1 LLKST
6 KIIIHWHIAA
16 IKWFMPIT
24 IGTKPYKF
32 TISLLPM
39 AKAPFLQ
46 AISISKIYP
55 GEQGSGI
62 KETDVTIT
70 PGKITAIIGESGSGK
85 STLLKLLYG
94 LLSPDKGEVKFRG
107 ERIWGPAE
115 KLIPGH
121 DAMKMVTQQTDD
133 LNLYAKVWD
142 NIAIM
147 LPHNDLKAKQEKT
160 EKVMHQLKMTSMAD
174 KQVANLSGGERQR
187 VAIARA
193 IIVNPEILLLD
204 EPFNQVDTS
213 FREGLQHDIR
223 QIVKDTGLTV
233 IIVSHDPAEVLSMAD
248 ELIVLKEGRILESGE
263 PKALYQQPKH
273 LYTAK
278 LLTNCTVLTNE
289 EARTIG
295 LKTKSDHVV
304 IYPEWIE
311 TTKSWTHK
319 DWEVKQVLFKGCYE
333 DLLLTNKGITIRVLN
348 DQFGKY
354 AEGDKTN
361 LKLNK
366 WLEY

>member
-1 LLKST
+1 MSDT
-6 KIIIHWHIAA
+6 
-16 IKWFMPIT
+16 
-24 IGTKPYKF
+24 
-32 TISLLPM
+32 
-39 AKAPFLQ
+39 PFLQ
-46 AISISKIYP
+46 AISVAKTYP
-55 GEQGSGI
+55 GSQTSGL
-62 KETDVTIT
+62 KTTDLTIT
-70 PGKITAIIGESGSGK
+70 QGKITAIIGESGSGK

-94 LLSPDKGEVKFRG
+94 LLSPDSGEVRFKGERV
-107 ERIWGPAE
+107 WGPNE

-121 DAMKMVTQQTDD
+121 DAMKMVAQQTDD

-147 LPHNDLKAKQEKT
+147 LPSTDLKAKTEKT
-160 EKVMHQLKMTSMAD
+160 ENMLKQLRLTRLAD
-174 KQVANLSGGERQR
+174 KQVASLSGGEKQR
-187 VAIARA
+187 LAIARA

-248 ELIVLKEGRILESGE
+248 ELLVLKDGEILETGN
-263 PKALYQQPKH
+263 PKTMYQNPAN
-273 LYTAK
+273 LYTAR
-278 LLTNCTVLTNE
+278 LLTNCTVLTRD
-289 EARTIG
+289 EAKTCG
-295 LKTKSDHVV
+295 LKTKAEHVV

-311 TTKSWTHK
+311 TVKTWANN
-319 DWEVKQVLFKGCYE
+319 DWEIKQVLFKGCYE
-333 DLLLTNKGITIRVLN
+333 DLLLEHKGITIRVLN

-354 AEGDKTN
+354 TEGAKIN

>member
-1 LLKST
+1 MAST
-6 KIIIHWHIAA
+6 
-16 IKWFMPIT
+16 
-24 IGTKPYKF
+24 
-32 TISLLPM
+32 
-39 AKAPFLQ
+39 PFLQ
-46 AISISKIYP
+46 AISVSKTYA
-55 GEQGSGI
+55 GAQVSGI
-62 KETDVTIT
+62 KQTDLTINQ
-70 PGKITAIIGESGSGK
+70 GKITAIIGESGSGK

-94 LLSPDKGEVKFRG
+94 LLSPDSGEVRFKG

-133 LNLYAKVWD
+133 LNLFAKVWD

-147 LPHNDLKAKQEKT
+147 LSHTDTKLDREKT
-160 EKVMHQLKMTSMAD
+160 DKILKQLKLTNLRDKKVAD
-174 KQVANLSGGERQR
+174 LSGGEKQR

-193 IIVNPEILLLD
+193 LITGPEILLLD

-248 ELIVLKEGRILESGE
+248 ELLVLKDGEILESGD
-263 PKALYQQPKH
+263 PKTIYRAPKN
-273 LYTAK
+273 LYTAR
-278 LLTNCTVLTNE
+278 LLTNCTVLTKE
-289 EARTIG
+289 EAKICG
-295 LKTKSDHVV
+295 LKTKAARVV

-311 TTKSWTHK
+311 TVKTWRHN
-319 DWEVKQVLFKGCYE
+319 DWEIKQVLFKGCYE
-333 DLLLTNKGITIRVLN
+333 DLLLEHKGITIRVLN

-354 AEGDKTN
+354 KEGAKVN

>member
-1 LLKST
+1 
-6 KIIIHWHIAA
+6 
-16 IKWFMPIT
+16 
-24 IGTKPYKF
+24 
-32 TISLLPM
+32 M
-39 AKAPFLQ
+39 ATPFLQ
-46 AISISKIYP
+46 AISVSKTYP
-55 GEQGSGI
+55 GVQTPGI
-62 KETDVTIT
+62 QKTDLTISQ
-70 PGKITAIIGESGSGK
+70 GKITAIIGESGSGK

-94 LLSPDKGEVKFRG
+94 LLSPSSGEVLFKG
-107 ERIWGPAE
+107 ERIWGPGE

-133 LNLYAKVWD
+133 LNLFAKVWD
-142 NIAIM
+142 NIASM
-147 LPHNDLKAKQEKT
+147 LPHTNLKTDREKT
-160 EKVMHQLKMTSMAD
+160 EKILKQLKMTAFAD
-174 KQVANLSGGERQR
+174 KRVADLSGGEKQR

-193 IIVNPEILLLD
+193 LITNPEILLLD

-223 QIVKDTGLTV
+223 QIVKETGLTV

-248 ELIVLKEGRILESGE
+248 ELLVLKEGEILESGD
-263 PKALYQQPKH
+263 PKSIYQNPKH
-273 LYTAK
+273 LYTAR
-278 LLTNCTVLTNE
+278 LLTNCTVLTKE
-289 EARTIG
+289 EAKICG
-295 LKTKSDHVV
+295 LKTKADHIV

-311 TTKSWTHK
+311 TVRTWTRN

-333 DLLLTNKGITIRVLN
+333 DLLLERKGITIRVLN

-354 AEGDKTN
+354 REGNKVN

>member
-1 LLKST
+1 M
-6 KIIIHWHIAA
+6 AA
-16 IKWFMPIT
+16 T
-24 IGTKPYKF
+24 
-32 TISLLPM
+32 
-39 AKAPFLQ
+39 PFLQ
-46 AISISKIYP
+46 AKSVTKIYS
-55 GEQGSGI
+55 GGHGSGI
-62 KETDVTIT
+62 KQTDVTIT
-70 PGKITAIIGESGSGK
+70 PGRVTAIIGESGSGK

-94 LLSPDKGEVKFRG
+94 LLSPDEGEVLFKG
-107 ERIWGPAE
+107 ERIWGPVE

-121 DAMKMVTQQTDD
+121 DSMKMVTQQTDD
-133 LNLYAKVWD
+133 LNLFAKVWD
-142 NIAIM
+142 NIASM
-147 LPHNDLKAKQEKT
+147 MPSTDLKARQEKT
-160 EKVMHQLKMTSMAD
+160 EKMLKQLKMTSLAD
-174 KQVANLSGGERQR
+174 KQVVNLSGGEKQR

-193 IIVNPEILLLD
+193 LINSPEILLLD

-248 ELIVLKEGRILESGE
+248 ELLVLKDGAILESGD
-263 PKALYQQPKH
+263 PKALYQHPQY
-273 LYTAK
+273 LYTAR

-295 LKTKSDHVV
+295 LKTKADHIV

-311 TTKSWTHK
+311 TVKTWTDN
-319 DWEVKQVLFKGCYE
+319 DWVIKQVLFKGCYE
-333 DLLLTNKGITIRVLN
+333 DLLLEHKGITIRVLN
-348 DQFGKY
+348 DQFGKCS
-354 AEGDKTN
+354 EGDRLN

>member
-1 LLKST
+1 VR
-6 KIIIHWHIAA
+6 
-16 IKWFMPIT
+16 F
-24 IGTKPYKF
+24 
-32 TISLLPM
+32 
-39 AKAPFLQ
+39 
-46 AISISKIYP
+46 
-55 GEQGSGI
+55 
-62 KETDVTIT
+62 
-70 PGKITAIIGESGSGK
+70 
-85 STLLKLLYG
+85 
-94 LLSPDKGEVKFRG
+94 KGERV
-107 ERIWGPAE
+107 WGPNE

-121 DAMKMVTQQTDD
+121 DAMKMVAQQTDD

-147 LPHNDLKAKQEKT
+147 LPSTDLKAKKEKT
-160 EKVMHQLKMTSMAD
+160 ESILKQLKMTALAD
-174 KQVANLSGGERQR
+174 KQVASLSGGEKQR
-187 VAIARA
+187 LAIARA

-248 ELIVLKEGRILESGE
+248 ELLVLKDGEIIESGD
-263 PKALYQQPKH
+263 PKSMYQNPAN
-273 LYTAK
+273 LYTAR
-278 LLTNCTVLTNE
+278 LLTNCTVLTRE
-289 EARTIG
+289 EAKTCG
-295 LKTKSDHVV
+295 LKTKADHIV

-311 TTKSWTHK
+311 TVKTWTSNN
-319 DWEVKQVLFKGCYE
+319 WEIKQVLFKGCYE
-333 DLLLTNKGITIRVLN
+333 DLLLERKGITIRVLN

-354 AEGDKTN
+354 AEGTRIN